1 MSWIVNRK
9 GEDIP
14 KELYYEGWQ
23 TDKDK
28 DIFTQTPLMLWI
40 DYR

>member
-1 MSWIVNRK
+1 MLWAMRSCVL
-9 GEDIP
+9 DIP